1 MDSLG
6 NSRRSSACS
15 SVLSQE
21 ELESYGLDEEQMRNL
36 KRTFDQFD
44 SDKSGALKIDTVHT
58 ILKMMGYK
66 VSAHGLQVS
75 KYNANTWYTC
85 SIGTYSNN
93 GLFEKKQEGRCET
106 FLNRVM
112 QIPKRKMVA
121 IIHLDESASSFFRH
135 DKSVACSRRHP
146 LLLYIVVGISYMN
159 IEIKIF

>member
-6 NSRRSSACS
+6 GSRRSSACS

-66 VSAHGLQVS
+66 VSTASLQVI
-75 KYNANTWYTC
+75 NFTEC
-85 SIGTYSNN
+85 
-93 GLFEKKQEGRCET
+93 
-106 FLNRVM
+106 M
-112 QIPKRKMVA
+112 
-121 IIHLDESASSFFRH
+121 
-135 DKSVACSRRHP
+135 
-146 LLLYIVVGISYMN
+146 
-159 IEIKIF
+159 

>member
-75 KYNANTWYTC
+75 KK
-85 SIGTYSNN
+85 NN
-93 GLFEKKQEGRCET
+93 RSGIHINIIYFN
-106 FLNRVM
+106 NRN
-112 QIPKRKMVA
+112 
-121 IIHLDESASSFFRH
+121 H
-135 DKSVACSRRHP
+135 
-146 LLLYIVVGISYMN
+146 
-159 IEIKIF
+159 

>member
-6 NSRRSSACS
+6 GSRRSSACS

-66 VSAHGLQVS
+66 VSTASLQVNYIHRLS
-75 KYNANTWYTC
+75 VG
-85 SIGTYSNN
+85 I
-93 GLFEKKQEGRCET
+93 FRRKKN
-106 FLNRVM
+106 L
-112 QIPKRKMVA
+112 
-121 IIHLDESASSFFRH
+121 HSASAVCFGART
-135 DKSVACSRRHP
+135 
-146 LLLYIVVGISYMN
+146 VGL
-159 IEIKIF
+159 KI

>member
-75 KYNANTWYTC
+75 KYNANTWYTY

-93 GLFEKKQEGRCET
+93 LFQ
-106 FLNRVM
+106 
-112 QIPKRKMVA
+112 
-121 IIHLDESASSFFRH
+121 
-135 DKSVACSRRHP
+135 
-146 LLLYIVVGISYMN
+146 
-159 IEIKIF
+159 